1 MSCARMRG
9 GGTLMQFRKCLV
21 FAVLAVLAAG
31 LGMPSAGQSLAEQMP
46 HLLPWSQQIAVRE
59 GWLQKRHA
67 MLLDMMRR
75 HNVDMWI
82 VVNEEF
88 HDDPMTEY
96 VAPPRPYTGNRDFFV
111 FIDAGEK
118 SLKKI
123 AITAYTQESVS
134 WFFENDNDTQTGIE
148 KPLRALW
155 DTYHPAH
162 IALGIDGKRG
172 VTRSLTK
179 SSYEYLASAM
189 GPEAVQHFVPAEDLI
204 TEYLETRLPEEF
216 ETYKQMV
223 IMTDLLTKRGLS
235 NEVITPGK
243 TTIGDVV
250 AWFYDQMWEN
260 RVNTWF
266 APHLRIQRAGA
277 PLQRVR
283 GRLPDAKATDV
294 FEPGDVIH
302 IDFGITYMGLNTD
315 WQKMAYVLKPGETDA
330 PAGLK
335 QAMKNMNAVQDAL
348 AFHAAR
354 PGRTGAEV
362 YKLAMDEMVQ
372 DGIDA
377 MIYSHPIGN
386 EGHGLGAWMDAR
398 VAQAPKDAAKGP
410 VDTNLSTVQKLR
422 KGSYLSVELNAQTAV
437 PEWGGQKV
445 YVMGEDDAYL
455 TDDGYKFFLPRQT
468 EFYLI
473 SSK

>member
-1 MSCARMRG
+1 
-9 GGTLMQFRKCLV
+9 MQFRRWLV
-21 FAVLAVLAAG
+21 VLGFCAILASPVAAQ
-31 LGMPSAGQSLAEQMP
+31 SQAAAAAAQSLKDQMP

-59 GWLQKRHA
+59 GWLVKRQA
-67 MLLDMMRR
+67 LLLDMMRR
-75 HNVDMWI
+75 HNVEMWI

-88 HDDPMTEY
+88 HDDPLTEF

-111 FIDAGEK
+111 FVDTGDK
-118 SLKKI
+118 GLKKI
-123 AITAYTQESVS
+123 AVTGYSQESVAK
-134 WFFENDNDTQTGIE
+134 FFEKSNVPQPDI
-148 KPLRALW
+148 PLELHALW

-179 SSYEYLASAM
+179 SSYEYLAKSM
-189 GPEAVQHFVPAEDLI
+189 GPEAAQHFVPAEDLI

-223 IMTDLLTKRGLS
+223 ILTDLITKRGLS
-235 NEVITPGK
+235 NEAITPGK
-243 TTIGDVV
+243 TTVGEAV

-260 RVNTWF
+260 HVTTWF
-266 APHLRIQRAGA
+266 APHLRIQHQGLT
-277 PLQRVR
+277 LQRER
-283 GRLPDAKATDV
+283 GHLRDAEWTDV
-294 FEPGDVIH
+294 FQPGDVIH
-302 IDFGITYMGLNTD
+302 LDFGVTYMGLNTD
-315 WQKMAYVLKPGETDA
+315 WQKMAYVLKPGETEP

-348 AFHAAR
+348 TLRAAR

-362 YKLAMDEMVQ
+362 YKLAMDEMSQ
-372 DGIDA
+372 KGIDA

-386 EGHGLGAWMDAR
+386 EGHGLGAWMDAHA
-398 VAQAPKDAAKGP
+398 AQAEKEVLANAPGDS
-410 VDTNLSTVQKLR
+410 NLSTVQKLR
-422 KGSYLSVELNAQTAV
+422 KGAYLSVELNAQSAV

-445 YVMGEDDAYL
+445 YIMGEDDAYL
-455 TDDGYKFFLPRQT
+455 TDDGYKFFIARQT